1 MFFIELFLEML
12 CVERGAAQ
20 NTLMAYK
27 KDLEAFFAFIKKGP
41 LDEIHE
47 KEIRSYLKELNTRQL
62 SPSTRARQLSS
73 LRQYFKFLLQEGYI
87 HYNPTLTLESPR
99 RGRAI
104 PKILHE
110 EEVCALLD
118 VTSKITEAEG
128 IRVRCL
134 LELLYATGIR
144 VSEMVTL
151 LTLTVVQALK
161 ANQPYLLIK
170 GKGGKERIVPLSE
183 PSIEALKAYLDV
195 RRVFEPSSKPLPWL
209 FPSRSA
215 KEGHLTRQGFGKIL
229 KDITLKAGI
238 DPRRVSPHVLRH
250 AFATHLLNR
259 GADLLSVQQ
268 LLGHADISTTEIYTH
283 VMTEKMEELVL
294 KHHPLSKCS
303 KVATTEEA

>member
-1 MFFIELFLEML
+1 MSFIEPFLEML

-27 KDLEAFFAFIKKGP
+27 KDLEAFFEFIKKNSP
-41 LDEIHE
+41 DDIDE
-47 KEIRSYLKELNTRQL
+47 KAIRSYLKELNHRQL
-62 SPSTRARQLSS
+62 NPSTRARQLSS
-73 LRQYFKFLLQEGYI
+73 LRQYFKFLFQEGYI
-87 HYNPTLTLESPR
+87 QYNPTLTLESPR
-99 RGRAI
+99 KGRTL

-110 EEVCALLD
+110 EEVCTLLN
-118 VTSKITEAEG
+118 VANGMPETEG

-134 LELLYATGIR
+134 LELLYATGMR

-183 PSIEALKAYLDV
+183 PSIEALKAYLGV
-195 RRVFEPSSKPLPWL
+195 RHIFEPSFKPLPWL
-209 FPSRSA
+209 FPSRSV
-215 KEGHLTRQGFGKIL
+215 KGHLTRQGFGKIL
-229 KDITLKAGI
+229 KDIALKAGL

-268 LLGHADISTTEIYTH
+268 LLGHVDVSTTEIYTH

-294 KHHPLSKCS
+294 KHHPLSKRL

>member
-1 MFFIELFLEML
+1 MSFIEPFLEML
-12 CVERGAAQ
+12 CVERGVAQ

-27 KDLEAFFAFIKKGP
+27 KDLEAFFEFIKKNSP
-41 LDEIHE
+41 DDIDE
-47 KEIRSYLKELNTRQL
+47 KAIRSYLKELNHRQL
-62 SPSTRARQLSS
+62 SPSTRARHLSS
-73 LRQYFKFLLQEGYI
+73 LRQYFKFLFQEGYI
-87 HYNPTLTLESPR
+87 QYNPTLTLESPR
-99 RGRAI
+99 KGRTL

-110 EEVCALLD
+110 EEVCALLN
-118 VTSKITEAEG
+118 VANGIPETEG

-134 LELLYATGIR
+134 LELLYATGMR

-183 PSIEALKAYLDV
+183 PSIDALKAYLSI
-195 RRVFEPSSKPLPWL
+195 RRIFESSSKPLPWL
-209 FPSRSA
+209 FPSRSV
-215 KEGHLTRQGFGKIL
+215 KGHLTRQGFGKIL
-229 KDITLKAGI
+229 KDITLKAGL

-268 LLGHADISTTEIYTH
+268 LLGHADVSTTEIYTH

-294 KHHPLSKCS
+294 KHHPLSKRL